1 MVIGQN
7 QRYTLYRTT
16 SAHPHFRQM
25 VSALDE
31 DLMLRNGE
39 TQNLYHQ
46 YNKTDNIPH
55 AVVVYA
61 DDLPVGCGCF
71 KHYNNDTVEMK
82 RMFVL
87 PGMRGRKL
95 AAQLLQELEKWAM
108 EEGYQKAIL
117 ETGVRQVEAI
127 RLYSNSGYQL
137 IENYDQ
143 YVGMADSLC
152 YQKELK
158 S

>member
-1 MVIGQN
+1 MVMNQS

-16 SAHPHFRQM
+16 SEHPHFRHL
-25 VSALDE
+25 VNALDE

-39 TQNLYHQ
+39 TQNLYHR

-71 KHYNNDTVEMK
+71 KHYNEETVEMK

-95 AAQLLQELEKWAM
+95 AAHLLQELESWAM
-108 EEGYQKAIL
+108 EEGYKTAIL
-117 ETGVRQVEAI
+117 ETGIRQVEAI
-127 RLYSNSGYQL
+127 RLYSNAGYQI

-143 YVGMADSLC
+143 YVGMTDSIC

-158 S
+158 N

>member
-1 MVIGQN
+1 MVMIQH

-16 SAHPHFRQM
+16 SSHPHFRQM
-25 VSALDE
+25 VGALDE

-46 YNKTDNIPH
+46 YNKTDNISH

-71 KHYNNDTVEMK
+71 KPYNDLTVEMK

-95 AAQLLQELEKWAM
+95 AAQLLQELENWAL
-108 EEGYQKAIL
+108 EEDYQKAIL
-117 ETGVRQVEAI
+117 ETGIRQVEAI
-127 RLYSNSGYQL
+127 RLYTRSGYQL
-137 IENYDQ
+137 IDNYDQ
-143 YVGMADSLC
+143 YVGMADSIC

-158 S
+158 